1 MFARPPDH
9 KKELYLTVLDAIN
22 SEGRPGRG
30 GRDTCSNKL
39 PGVRQVTVKIN
50 LFITKT
56 YDW

>member
-1 MFARPPDH
+1 MFARPPNH
-9 KKELYLTVLDAIN
+9 KEAVNLTVLDEIN
-22 SEGRPGRG
+22 SEGRPGG

-50 LFITKT
+50 LFITKS